1 MKKIRLNVACG
12 GRPLKGYINIDMD
25 SLSKLKKR
33 YPNKNFSKD
42 LLLKNWNVFK
52 LPLKDNSVDEINS
65 DAFIEHLSFVEEHK
79 FFKEMIRVMKP
90 GGKITLSTTDFEKIV
105 KIWLKLKDNWLDFY
119 RVDNKAIKEKH
130 WFGTYTYDYKNRWG
144 YIIASIFGSQNGDG
158 QYHKNCYT
166 KKKLISICKFFNL
179 KVILTKNYKWQGNR
193 DPMIKI
199 IAKKNIKFKS

>member
-90 GGKITLSTTDFEKIV
+90 GSKITLSTTDFENPTDRLIKSVFDAFASYENQMRSVRTRMGRVQRV
-105 KIWLKLKDNWLDFY
+105 KEGFWYGAPPPYGYEIKNWL
-119 RVDNKAIKEKH
+119 
-130 WFGTYTYDYKNRWG
+130 
-144 YIIASIFGSQNGDG
+144 
-158 QYHKNCYT
+158 
-166 KKKLISICKFFNL
+166 FNS
-179 KVILTKNYKWQGNR
+179 KCS
-193 DPMIKI
+193 PMHTIRKI
-199 IAKKNIKFKS
+199 